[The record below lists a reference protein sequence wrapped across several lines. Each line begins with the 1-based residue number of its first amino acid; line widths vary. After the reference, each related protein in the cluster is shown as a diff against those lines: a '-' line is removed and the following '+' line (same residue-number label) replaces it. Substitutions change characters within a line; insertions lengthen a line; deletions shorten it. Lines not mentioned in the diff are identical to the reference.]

1 VPVIRNIYGVRY
13 CIWLLALIASLLALA
28 GCAHPVAYQRPPVTL
43 PDTYR
48 GAPDSP
54 PTSAV
59 SLADQKWAEV
69 FKDDQLQSLIGK
81 AIQGNY
87 DVRIAA
93 THILEAE
100 QQVTIARA
108 DQYPTVNGS
117 FGGTVQRAA
126 RAGIIPAYSFAA
138 GQLLVSG
145 AWNPD
150 FWGRYKNATE
160 AARANLLAAGWA
172 RQEVV
177 STLVANVATGY
188 FSLRELDLEREIS
201 SAAVKSRKDSL
212 ELTETRETHGLASLL
227 DVRQAEQ
234 LVQAAATQIP
244 DLDRRIEQQENA
256 LSTLLGENPRAMVR
270 GLKLV
275 DQPQTPEVPAGV
287 PSSLLE
293 RRPDVREVEEQLAAA
308 GADLNVARAAL
319 LPTFSLT
326 GSTGLQSSALNSIL
340 DPGAIVVNLAAGLTQ
355 PIFNAGKLKAQ
366 VRLAEAQQQELVLT
380 YRKTI
385 LNALQSVSDSLVA
398 YRKTREFRVEQQKLA
413 EAARDA
419 ARLSNLRY
427 NAGETDYLEVLTN
440 ETNALSADLGLAQAR
455 LNELLS
461 LVQLYQALGGGWQG
475 N

>member
-1 VPVIRNIYGVRY
+1 MMLTG
-13 CIWLLALIASLLALA
+13 LLLALA

-54 PTSAV
+54 TSAA
-59 SLADQKWAEV
+59 SLGDQKWADV
-69 FKDDQLQSLIGK
+69 FKDDQLESLIGK

-87 DVRIAA
+87 DVRLAA
-93 THILEAE
+93 TRILEAE
-100 QQVTIARA
+100 QQVTITRA
-108 DQYPTVNGS
+108 DQFPTVTGS
-117 FGGTVQRAA
+117 FGGTAQRSAA
-126 RAGIIPAYSFAA
+126 AGPFPAYAFAA
-138 GQLLVSG
+138 GQLSVAA

-160 AARANLLAAGWA
+160 AARANLRAAGWA
-172 RQEVV
+172 KQEIL
-177 STLVANVATGY
+177 STLVASVATGY
-188 FSLRELDLEREIS
+188 FDLRELDLEREIS
-201 SAAVKSRKDSL
+201 SAAVKSRQESL
-212 ELTETRETHGLASLL
+212 DLTHVRETHGLASLL

-256 LSTLLGENPRAMVR
+256 LSTLLGENPRAIVR
-270 GLKLV
+270 GTKLV
-275 DQPQTPEVPAGV
+275 DQLQPPEVPAGL

-293 RRPDVREVEEQLAAA
+293 RRPDVREVEEQMVAA
-308 GADLNVARAAL
+308 GAELNIARAAL
-319 LPTFSLT
+319 LPNFSLT
-326 GSTGLQSSALNSIL
+326 GSTGLQSSALNRIL
-340 DPGAIVVNLAAGLTQ
+340 DPSAMVVNVTAGLVQ

-366 VRLAEAQQQELVLT
+366 VRLAEAQQQELVLV

-398 YRKTREFRVEQQKLA
+398 YRKSREFRVEQSKLA
-413 EAARDA
+413 DAARDA

-455 LNELLS
+455 RNELLS
-461 LVQLYQALGGGWQG
+461 LVQLYQALGGGWQ
-475 N
+475 